1 MNDVIAMLQKAQ
13 REQFYGQL
21 QIDFRAGEITLV
33 RRTET
38 IKIEN
43 TDGME
48 RFRQHEQRNRPR

>member
-38 IKIEN
+38 IKIET

>member
-1 MNDVIAMLQKAQ
+1 MLQKAQ